1 MRSWLRAQKK
11 ECLWLLVVVLLV
23 GGLLSHSHILS
34 IMLARTFQRNLVKAP
49 MRALSTAA
57 AATGP
62 ELKLTFTTPHNPIY
76 VDKVVSGLSLP
87 GEQGYYGV
95 LANKTPVIGQLQ
107 PGLVTVYHV
116 GGEEEKFFV
125 SGGFA
130 FSRED
135 STTDI
140 ACPEANLL
148 EDYCPDAVKA
158 QYAEASKD
166 YASSQDAEKAA
177 AYVKMTTL
185 QELSRAMGINI

>member
-1 MRSWLRAQKK
+1 MNSFAWLPFASD
-11 ECLWLLVVVLLV
+11 WITFP
-23 GGLLSHSHILS
+23 GHYSAS
-34 IMLARTFQRNLVKAP
+34 MLAKTFHRNIAKVP
-49 MRALSTAA
+49 VRALSTAA
-57 AATGP
+57 ASSGP

-76 VDKVVSGLSLP
+76 VDKVVAGLSLP

-148 EDYCPDAVKA
+148 EDYCPDTVRAE
-158 QYAEASKD
+158 YAEASKE
-166 YASSQDAEKAA
+166 YASGQDAEKAA

-185 QELSRAMGINI
+185 QELSRAMGINL